1 MVQKTKIHL
10 LGSDTPIESVVDSI
24 DAIKT
29 DALIRRDDIL
39 FTDVSSIEL
48 DVHVTCAD
56 DINKLMY
63 KLAELQELFDE

>member
-29 DALIRRDDIL
+29 HTLTFPDD
-39 FTDVSSIEL
+39 FDVSSIEL

-63 KLAELQELFDE
+63 KLSQLQELFNE

>member
-24 DAIKT
+24 DAIET
-29 DALIRRDDIL
+29 HVLMHSD
-39 FTDVSSIEL
+39 FDVSSIEL

-56 DINKLMY
+56 DVNKLMF
-63 KLAELQELFDE
+63 KLAMLQELFDE

>member
-1 MVQKTKIHL
+1 MVQKIRFHL

-29 DALIRRDDIL
+29 HTLMHPDGS
-39 FTDVSSIEL
+39 DVSSIEL

-63 KLAELQELFDE
+63 KLANLQELFKE

>member
-1 MVQKTKIHL
+1 MVQKTRIHL
-10 LGSDTPIESVVDSI
+10 LGSDVPIESVVDSI

-29 DALIRRDDIL
+29 DVLMGSYV
-39 FTDVSSIEL
+39 DVSSIEL

-63 KLAELQELFDE
+63 KLAELQEFFDE